1 MIKIKCPKCNELVE
15 ISDQASF
22 SDIIRQVRDNEFN
35 SALELAKQDALKL
48 AEANFVKEKAEL
60 RSNFEKAFYQEKN
73 EKEKAIREKESANEK
88 LKVEKQQAT
97 IEKKHAV
104 EKALSTAEKDKNELL
119 ADIQVFKAEKIALIN
134 ENNLKVENIES
145 KYKIILNNTEK
156 ELEGIKNEKAKLNT
170 KLLGESLEKH
180 CENSFDQLRSMAFQR
195 AIFEKDNTSVK
206 EDGDIYGSKGDYIFR
221 ELDDSGVEIV
231 SIMFEMKTQEDETAT
246 KKRNEDFLDK
256 LHKDRNKKKCDYAV
270 LVSQL
275 EPENDLYNNGIVDMS
290 HKFEKMFVIRPQF
303 FIPIISLLRNAG
315 MVSIKD
321 KRELQALKND
331 QFDLMNFEEDLK
343 IFKSN
348 VANNYR
354 IAGEKFATAIDE
366 IDKSIE
372 RLRKTKEALLSSER
386 QLRIANDKVDEIT
399 IRKLTKNSPE
409 TKKKLEEIR
418 EGKK

>member
-156 ELEGIKNEKAKLNT
+156 ELEGIKNEKAKNLSRRCGNLNPT
-170 KLLGESLEKH
+170 HAGHSVYLE
-180 CENSFDQLRSMAFQR
+180 C
-195 AIFEKDNTSVK
+195 VP
-206 EDGDIYGSKGDYIFR
+206 
-221 ELDDSGVEIV
+221 
-231 SIMFEMKTQEDETAT
+231 
-246 KKRNEDFLDK
+246 
-256 LHKDRNKKKCDYAV
+256 DRN
-270 LVSQL
+270 
-275 EPENDLYNNGIVDMS
+275 
-290 HKFEKMFVIRPQF
+290 R
-303 FIPIISLLRNAG
+303 
-315 MVSIKD
+315 
-321 KRELQALKND
+321 
-331 QFDLMNFEEDLK
+331 
-343 IFKSN
+343 
-348 VANNYR
+348 
-354 IAGEKFATAIDE
+354 GEYF
-366 IDKSIE
+366 
-372 RLRKTKEALLSSER
+372 
-386 QLRIANDKVDEIT
+386 
-399 IRKLTKNSPE
+399 
-409 TKKKLEEIR
+409 
-418 EGKK
+418 